1 MSNQEALY
9 HETRSARL
17 EQIEQDMRD
26 EQTEVDREEL
36 NRMLRELLGMEERE

>member
-26 EQTEVDREEL
+26 EQAEIDNKAVDQ
-36 NRMLRELLGMEERE
+36 MLRELLGMEEKP

>member
-26 EQTEVDREEL
+26 EQAEVDREEL
-36 NRMLRELLGMEERE
+36 NRMLRSLLEMPERK